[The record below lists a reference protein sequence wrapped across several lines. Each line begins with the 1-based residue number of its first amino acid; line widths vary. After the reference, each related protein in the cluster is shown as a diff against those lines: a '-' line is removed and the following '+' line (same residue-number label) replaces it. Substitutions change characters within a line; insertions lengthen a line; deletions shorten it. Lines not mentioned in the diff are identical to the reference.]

1 MGMRLIAYQKTTEAR
16 RAATEKEYLSND
28 EAVRALKPTVVEI
41 LIGY

>member
-1 MGMRLIAYQKTTEAR
+1 LIADPKSAQEAR
-16 RAATEKEYLSND
+16 DAAADKEEYLSND